1 MCGGRKGAVE
11 PWWRERRQR
20 DVVAE
25 REPSQGNSRPF
36 LATPEGDLAALR
48 LSGERGDLVLPR
60 GPASMPAGPKKAREP
75 TPGGDLVGSTRS
87 QKQEPDL
94 LEVSQRA
101 HGIQLRTR
109 VDLVGGP
116 LV

>member
-1 MCGGRKGAVE
+1 
-11 PWWRERRQR
+11 
-20 DVVAE
+20 
-25 REPSQGNSRPF
+25 
-36 LATPEGDLAALR
+36 
-48 LSGERGDLVLPR
+48 
-60 GPASMPAGPKKAREP
+60 MPAGPKKAREP
-75 TPGGDLVGSTRS
+75 TPWGDSVGSTRS

-116 LV
+116 LCDIIIATPERG